1 MQAEYGPTK
10 NIGGDGWVEK
20 LKREFSGA
28 RFLKLFF
35 LGGWEETR
43 LMIGGLERW
52 LVYASKFR
60 GIPNSKK
67 VCVFYI
73 SGWLMVAVFITC
85 LLVHSLAAKFRVHN
99 S

>member
-1 MQAEYGPTK
+1 
-10 NIGGDGWVEK
+10 
-20 LKREFSGA
+20 
-28 RFLKLFF
+28 
-35 LGGWEETR
+35 
-43 LMIGGLERW
+43 MIGGLERW

>member
-35 LGGWEETR
+35 RGLGGDKIDDWR
-43 LMIGGLERW
+43 IGKM
-52 LVYASKFR
+52 AC
-60 GIPNSKK
+60 I
-67 VCVFYI
+67 
-73 SGWLMVAVFITC
+73 C
-85 LLVHSLAAKFRVHN
+85 LKI
-99 S
+99 